1 VKNKQIY
8 NNRSYSPIRIT
19 EDGDIEL
26 VLLKYAENI
35 PISELQLLNNCNVL
49 SDTVPRDTNFFYS
62 LWFSDPQTGKLFF
75 SETGFGELKD
85 KKGRTFLQREY
96 IFTEFHPEFNTEPLP
111 PRNQLNPLPDFVKN
125 GIISTNIPEEYY
137 HLLIEEHSV
146 VCSIDKFTPT
156 IVPLEEATLLGRL
169 DGRIQSID
177 KDELKFILG
186 DNVKIAVEESTSPL
200 KLKTDELSVDGKNSI
215 IMTDQI
221 QLRPMRSRP
230 KRFSVGS
237 LYYNRGK
244 KTFEFHDGKKWR
256 TLVTE

>member
-1 VKNKQIY
+1 M
-8 NNRSYSPIRIT
+8 
-19 EDGDIEL
+19 
-26 VLLKYAENI
+26 
-35 PISELQLLNNCNVL
+35 
-49 SDTVPRDTNFFYS
+49 
-62 LWFSDPQTGKLFF
+62 
-75 SETGFGELKD
+75 
-85 KKGRTFLQREY
+85 
-96 IFTEFHPEFNTEPLP
+96 
-111 PRNQLNPLPDFVKN
+111 
-125 GIISTNIPEEYY
+125 
-137 HLLIEEHSV
+137 
-146 VCSIDKFTPT
+146 
-156 IVPLEEATLLGRL
+156 GRL

-200 KLKTDELSVDGKNSI
+200 KLKTDELSVNGKNSI